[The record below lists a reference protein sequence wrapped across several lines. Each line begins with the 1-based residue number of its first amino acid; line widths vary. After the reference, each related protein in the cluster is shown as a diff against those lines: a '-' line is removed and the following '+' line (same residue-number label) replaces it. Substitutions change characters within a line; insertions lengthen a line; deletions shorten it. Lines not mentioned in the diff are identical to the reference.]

1 MKCFYYFKCSFG
13 DDLENPIFNEY
24 CGPVIKETKDGFFI
38 ENHANNYKIFPQAFF
53 SKIAGL
59 YIFDSPQDVTNAKN
73 LIPYCTSNVFEE
85 NERIYEYSLGF
96 FFEDNEGIVKH
107 IAAKLCKEACMKS
120 YKNQIEYKIE
130 TLKSNLDYC
139 DILTDKLIEYK

>member
-24 CGPVIKETKDGFFI
+24 YGPVIKETKDGFFI
-38 ENHANNYKIFPQAFF
+38 ENHANNYKIFHQAFF

-59 YIFDSPQDVTNAKN
+59 NIFDNPQDVTNAKN

-85 NERIYEYSLGF
+85 NEKIYEYSLGF
-96 FFEDNEGIVKH
+96 FFEDNEGSIKQYA
-107 IAAKLCKEACMKS
+107 IRLCKKACMKS
-120 YKNQIEYKIE
+120 YKEQIKYKIE
-130 TLKSNLDYC
+130 TLKHNLDYT
-139 DILTDKLIEYK
+139 DILADELIDI